1 MRKIVAISIGLVL
14 LTTIVLGF
22 ASAETETT
30 YYCYGDGGW
39 RPCTDS
45 EAILAKEAM
54 SKETPVSLSRDEM
67 DSLITSRD
75 PYWNYVAPAPTPAE
89 DDAVTPVPTPKAT
102 LVPAS
107 RTTGE
112 TVTTYY
118 CYGDGGWRPCT
129 GSEALLAE
137 EAMKKETPM
146 PLSRD
151 EMDSLITSRQPFWN
165 YNAPVSAEDEAITPV
180 PTPTISPTP
189 TDTTVPGKFW
199 DSVFN
204 SGGSTR
210 TPSLSS
216 RFLNLFR

>member
-1 MRKIVAISIGLVL
+1 MRNSIAICIGLVL

-45 EAILAKEAM
+45 EALLAEEAM
-54 SKETPVSLSRDEM
+54 KEETPVPLTRDEM
-67 DSLITSRD
+67 NSLITSRE
-75 PYWNYVAPAPTPAE
+75 PYWNYVAPAPAE

-102 LVPAS
+102 VLPAS

-112 TVTTYY
+112 TATTYY

-137 EAMKKETPM
+137 EAMKEGDPGA
-146 PLSRD
+146 LVAGRD
-151 EMDSLITSRQPFWN
+151 EFPDHLPR
-165 YNAPVSAEDEAITPV
+165 
-180 PTPTISPTP
+180 
-189 TDTTVPGKFW
+189 TVLELRC
-199 DSVFN
+199 
-204 SGGSTR
+204 TR
-210 TPSLSS
+210 T
-216 RFLNLFR
+216 RRR

>member
-1 MRKIVAISIGLVL
+1 MRKMVAISIGLVL

-45 EAILAKEAM
+45 EALLAEEAM
-54 SKETPVSLSRDEM
+54 KKETPVSLSRDEM
-67 DSLITSRD
+67 NSLITSRE
-75 PYWNYVAPAPTPAE
+75 PYWNYVAPAPTE
-89 DDAVTPVPTPKAT
+89 DAAVTPEPTPKAT
-102 LVPAS
+102 VVPAS

-112 TVTTYY
+112 AVTTYY

-129 GSEALLAE
+129 DAEALLAE

-151 EMDSLITSRQPFWN
+151 EMNSLITSRQPFWN
-165 YNAPVSAEDEAITPV
+165 YVAPTPAEDDAGTPV
-180 PTPTISPTP
+180 PTPTVSPTP
-189 TDTTVPGKFW
+189 TKTTVPGKFW
-199 DSVFN
+199 ESVFN

-210 TPSLSS
+210 SPSLSS